1 MNNFFLIYFP
11 LGMIMNDETRERYS
25 DTLTS
30 LWMYLTTL
38 IMAMDMALLLPQPSM
53 YNYFSWSV
61 AASILNLFYRIS
73 VKNCN
78 RNDPRKYLGTLEL

>member
-1 MNNFFLIYFP
+1 MKTQS
-11 LGMIMNDETRERYS
+11 TREKPTQSRGIFQMNLYMES
-25 DTLTS
+25 PAGS
-30 LWMYLTTL
+30 M
-38 IMAMDMALLLPQPSM
+38 PSM

-78 RNDPRKYLGTLEL
+78 RNDPRKYLGTYFRIVIIDF